1 MPLMCPWLSGEYIP
15 SHKYR
20 YLLFEKRYMLIYQI
34 IDDIVYVDYVID
46 TRQDY
51 EWLIR

>member
-1 MPLMCPWLSGEYIP
+1 MSLKCRDYIS

-20 YLLFEKRYMLIYQI
+20 YLLFQKRYMLIYQMV
-34 IDDIVYVDYVID
+34 DDIVYVNYVID

-51 EWLIR
+51 EWLIQ